1 LVVEKNG
8 LILVLTLLLTIK
20 VMNTHE
26 NYTLALL
33 HLTYLLIWSDSEI
46 SGEEIYYLDKIKESE
61 GISDAEF
68 EQFNNSVIG
77 KTGLEIYQSGIK
89 MINAC
94 SSELKIRAFVKLFQL
109 ANAVFYCTRLNWLIL
124 ILKTSWLR

>member
-1 LVVEKNG
+1 
-8 LILVLTLLLTIK
+8 
-20 VMNTHE
+20 MNTHQ

-33 HLTYLLIWSDSEI
+33 HLTYLLIWSDSDI
-46 SGEEIYYLDKIKESE
+46 NGEEIYYLDKIKESE

-68 EQFNNSVIG
+68 EQFNNSIIG

-109 ANAVFYCTRLNWLIL
+109 ANADGVFHVKEVRLLLYATKLADLDFENIMAEVNKETR
-124 ILKTSWLR
+124 

>member
-1 LVVEKNG
+1 LVVQENG
-8 LILVLTLLLTIK
+8 LILALTLLPISK
-20 VMNTHE
+20 VMNTHQ

-33 HLTYLLIWSDSEI
+33 HLTYLLIWSDSDI
-46 SGEEIYYLDKIKESE
+46 NGEEIYYLDKIKESE

-68 EQFNNSVIG
+68 EQFNNSIIG

-94 SSELKIRAFVKLFQL
+94 SSELKIRAFFKVIS
-109 ANAVFYCTRLNWLIL
+109 VG
-124 ILKTSWLR
+124 